1 MKYKKGDDIYLK
13 GQITDVSSCSEVPF
27 PYEVNTADEFIDVR
41 EKDIVSV
48 NEPEKPILIKEEA
61 EWLEGL
67 IKFVKS
73 CGQSIY
79 NTLYYITRQGYG
91 YLFEYID
98 HDKDKSFILS
108 NRIYPRELYS
118 DDLKERFVNALL
130 YGYEVEKE
138 KLYTARLKL
147 ISVKKYSYINRE
159 KDEKELFISDSD
171 GLTDVYQ
178 THFTQAELEE
188 LDVWN
193 NPAFE
198 IEEVEK

>member
-13 GQITDVSSCSEVPF
+13 GQIVGVSSCSEVPF

-79 NTLYYITRQGYG
+79 NALYYITRQGYG

-108 NRIYPRELYS
+108 NRIYPRELYP

-138 KLYTARLKL
+138 KLYTVKFSNEDFGKTYIGIIKTVNKIG
-147 ISVKKYSYINRE
+147 ISTVPIN
-159 KDEKELFISDSD
+159 DECSKC
-171 GLTDVYQ
+171 Y
-178 THFTQAELEE
+178 FTKSELEE
-188 LDVWN
+188 FKFWN

-198 IEEVEK
+198 IKEV

>member
-13 GQITDVSSCSEVPF
+13 GQITDVSSCSEASF

-108 NRIYPRELYS
+108 NRIYPRELYP

-138 KLYTARLKL
+138 KLYTVKFSNEDFGKIYIGIFKAVNKFG
-147 ISVKKYSYINRE
+147 ISSLPFNDDDVKSWFT
-159 KDEKELFISDSD
+159 KDE
-171 GLTDVYQ
+171 
-178 THFTQAELEE
+178 LERFKFW
-188 LDVWN
+188 D

-198 IEEVEK
+198 IKEVKK